1 MSSNIVKRWRKK
13 TWINADILFEDEF
26 YARTPD
32 TDKSFPPSVNATYT
46 VIAQNTTRST
56 LEEIPIEDKKD
67 EETIKENT
75 TLDQSKPTQI

>member
-1 MSSNIVKRWRKK
+1 MSSNIVKRWKKK

>member
-1 MSSNIVKRWRKK
+1 MSSNIVKRWKKK

-67 EETIKENT
+67 EETVKENT
-75 TLDQSKPTQI
+75 TLDQSKSTQI

>member
-1 MSSNIVKRWRKK
+1 MSSNIVKKWKKK

-32 TDKSFPPSVNATYT
+32 LDKSFPPSVNATYT

-56 LEEIPIEDKKD
+56 LEELPIEEIKD
-67 EETIKENT
+67 EETTKENPT
-75 TLDQSKPTQI
+75 MDQSKSTQI